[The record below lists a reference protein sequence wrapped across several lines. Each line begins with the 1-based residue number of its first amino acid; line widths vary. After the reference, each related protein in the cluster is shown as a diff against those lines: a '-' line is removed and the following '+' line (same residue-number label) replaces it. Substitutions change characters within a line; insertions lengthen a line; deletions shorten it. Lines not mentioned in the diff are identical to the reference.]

1 MVIGANFIVGG
12 PYVLNP
18 VEVDGRGGLE
28 CAIILHPNV
37 VVCPARLMGQVM
49 LKQEAAI
56 YVVVEVGHICLHLI
70 AVLGYLLWK
79 SKYKH
84 A

>member
-1 MVIGANFIVGG
+1 MAVGVNGPVIGPDA
-12 PYVLNP
+12 LNP

-28 CAIILHPNV
+28 CAIILLPNV

-70 AVLGYLLWK
+70 VVLGYLLI
-79 SKYKH
+79 
-84 A
+84 